1 MKTKIITII
10 MMFAYSFCQ
19 SQTLYNI
26 EDNTP
31 VMFKTNYYLKDTNN
45 LLNHFIGTWVY
56 TNGNESI
63 TMVLKKKEHFQ
74 FTYGNEYE
82 DLLYGGY
89 RYVQNGVE
97 IINTISQIDDPN
109 ITNFFEYSIHGN
121 HFPSRSLFDTDPNVT
136 GNVIK
141 IYMSEPNGTSSAL
154 LMYKTIVNGTQALR
168 VYKETLNSE
177 GRQKGT
183 PPPPDSVMP
192 QGYLTFIKQ

>member
-1 MKTKIITII
+1 
-10 MMFAYSFCQ
+10 
-19 SQTLYNI
+19 
-26 EDNTP
+26 
-31 VMFKTNYYLKDTNN
+31 
-45 LLNHFIGTWVY
+45 
-56 TNGNESI
+56 
-63 TMVLKKKEHFQ
+63 MVLKKKEHFQ

>member
-1 MKTKIITII
+1 MKTIFIIAINF
-10 MMFAYSFCQ
+10 FAIHICNA
-19 SQTLYNI
+19 QTVYNI